1 MISATPEQEAR
12 LLALAAGTPPNE
24 KMIASL
30 RGWLNTP
37 GSLYNAEGVL
47 DWLVE
52 MRGYCG

>member
-1 MISATPEQEAR
+1 MISAEQEAR